1 MDIKSLKRDVAA
13 STEGAWVGEIPEMG
27 DLRLR
32 VRGWNSPIVSNLHSQ
47 KTLAV
52 PRDKRRMN
60 GAPIPSETARIVS
73 EVLHEVVLLDWDGLT
88 NDGKPVKF
96 NADLALK
103 WLTDPDYHEF
113 ADAVFLA
120 SQVVAKGNAQ
130 RTDDIAGN

>member
-1 MDIKSLKRDVAA
+1 
-13 STEGAWVGEIPEMG
+13 
-27 DLRLR
+27 
-32 VRGWNSPIVSNLHSQ
+32 
-47 KTLAV
+47 
-52 PRDKRRMN
+52 
-60 GAPIPSETARIVS
+60 
-73 EVLHEVVLLDWDGLT
+73 
-88 NDGKPVKF
+88 VKF